1 MTTTSTQQSYVDE
14 RLGLLGRKVGMMRV
28 FTADGDTIPVT
39 VLDVSNNR
47 VSQVK
52 TAETDGYSALQL
64 VFGEKKA
71 SRVSK
76 NGTFTRP
83 TAGAAASD
91 LRKHLRSIQYLP
103 DPLYPVQR
111 TPDGRHPPVPLGL
124 PAATELILTAWRGI
138 GKLVGARG
146 GNRTRTPVAGKRI
159 LSPLRLPVSPPGR
172 HLPV

>member
-76 NGTFTRP
+76 P
-83 TAGAAASD
+83 EAGHLAKAGVVAGEVMGEFRVPAAVVAEYKAGKDKAFQSLVGKAMAASRGKANPSQVNAA
-91 LRKHLRSIQYLP
+91 LKKM
-103 DPLYPVQR
+103 
-111 TPDGRHPPVPLGL
+111 LG
-124 PAATELILTAWRGI
+124 
-138 GKLVGARG
+138 
-146 GNRTRTPVAGKRI
+146 
-159 LSPLRLPVSPPGR
+159 
-172 HLPV
+172 